1 MKTFAPWTAASLIQH
16 DKALRRP
23 YRRNPVVIATA
34 PTKGVDAS
42 DRSTLE
48 AQPATFEMLATRG
61 RAACV
66 HKGGDVSL
74 EYPIRLPWLRQERDT
89 HLQTVAGT
97 LRLDI

>member
-1 MKTFAPWTAASLIQH
+1 
-16 DKALRRP
+16 
-23 YRRNPVVIATA
+23 
-34 PTKGVDAS
+34 
-42 DRSTLE
+42 
-48 AQPATFEMLATRG
+48 MLATRG